1 MADEAAKLRRFKE
14 AVSAET
20 DAQTERMLAEAQ
32 AEHDRIIA
40 EAVAEAER
48 RNLQLAERI
57 NDNAERE
64 LTREISSVE
73 LEAQRSVLL
82 RREQLADSVFEL
94 VRDKLEAFRKSKDYA
109 GWLLKCADACKQKA
123 PGAELELHIRPDET
137 GLVSRE
143 YPGAV
148 GDSSVQMGGA
158 LVYVKGTNIVY
169 DFTFDTLFKQ
179 ERADFCRRA
188 GL

>member
-64 LTREISSVE
+64 LTR
-73 LEAQRSVLL
+73 
-82 RREQLADSVFEL
+82 
-94 VRDKLEAFRKSKDYA
+94 
-109 GWLLKCADACKQKA
+109 
-123 PGAELELHIRPDET
+123 
-137 GLVSRE
+137 
-143 YPGAV
+143 
-148 GDSSVQMGGA
+148 
-158 LVYVKGTNIVY
+158 
-169 DFTFDTLFKQ
+169 
-179 ERADFCRRA
+179 
-188 GL
+188 